1 MHNHITGLDNVVVAV
16 RDLETAAATFGRLGF
31 ALTPRGHHPEWGTAN
46 HCLMFNRDYIE
57 LRAAEGPGA
66 EAERLRTFTARRE
79 GAYELSFGCDD
90 GAAAAEALRR
100 AGLAVDTPR
109 SLSRR
114 LDNPE
119 GTVLMFSE
127 VPLPANATPGLSSR
141 LMQHITRE
149 RMRFPQWLDHPNGA
163 IGIASVT
170 AVVAD
175 PGEQTRAWDTL
186 FGPHAATPTDNT
198 VTVHTGRGL
207 VFLTL
212 PEELTQLH
220 PEAELDEPPAP
231 PAIVALALYVADPAR
246 TAQVL
251 RAGGIAFS
259 RDSEGTLRVAPSE
272 ACGLFLEFIGG

>member
-1 MHNHITGLDNVVVAV
+1 MHNHITGLDNIVIAV
-16 RDLETAAATFGRLGF
+16 RDLAEAAATFGRLGF

-46 HCLMFNRDYIE
+46 HCLMFARDYIE

-66 EAERLRTFTARRE
+66 EAERLRVFTARRE
-79 GAYELSFGCDD
+79 GAFELSFGCDD
-90 GAAAAEALRR
+90 GAAAAESLRR
-100 AGLAVDTPR
+100 AGLAVDPPR

-114 LDNPE
+114 LDNAE
-119 GTVLMFSE
+119 GTVLRFSE
-127 VPLPANATPGLSSR
+127 LLLPANATPGLSSR
-141 LMQHITRE
+141 LIQHITRE
-149 RMRFPQWLDHPNGA
+149 RMRFPEWLGHPNGA

-170 AVVAD
+170 AVLDD
-175 PGEQTRAWDTL
+175 PGEQIRAWDTL

-207 VFLTL
+207 VFLTR

-231 PAIVALALYVADPAR
+231 PAIVALAVQVADTAR

-251 RAGGIAFS
+251 RESGVAFS
-259 RDSEGTLRVAPSE
+259 RDTEGTLRVPPSD
-272 ACGLFLEFIGG
+272 ACGLFLEFVNG